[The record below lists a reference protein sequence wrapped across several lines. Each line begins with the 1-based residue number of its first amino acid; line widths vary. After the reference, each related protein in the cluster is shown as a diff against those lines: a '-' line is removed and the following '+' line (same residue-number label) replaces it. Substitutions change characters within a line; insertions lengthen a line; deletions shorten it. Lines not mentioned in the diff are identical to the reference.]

1 MRLQVEQWEK
11 EKKEREERL
20 RVAYKRI
27 DHIERAFRKEE
38 RPLLAQ
44 DYEHQQASDRE
55 TFEAIQTARIE
66 NSRVAHQ
73 QDLET
78 KKRLLRMMD
87 VYNARKEDILSK
99 RGEEFQKKRA
109 AAEAKIAQEKA
120 KRKESVLKARAEEKA
135 RREEEERIER
145 EREEEE
151 ARLEAGLYFLDITL
165 STVANHILF
174 CFCSL

>member
-20 RVAYKRI
+20 RVASKRI
-27 DHIERAFRKEE
+27 DHVERAYRKEE
-38 RPLLAQ
+38 RPMLAK
-44 DYEHQQASDRE
+44 DYEIQQANDRE

-66 NSRVAHQ
+66 NSKVAHQ

-78 KKRLLRMMD
+78 KKRLSRMMD
-87 VYNARKEDILSK
+87 VYNIRKEEILSK

-109 AAEAKIAQEKA
+109 AAQAKIEQEKA
-120 KRKESVLKARAEEKA
+120 KRKEFVLRQRAEEKA
-135 RREEEERIER
+135 RREEEERIQR

-151 ARLEAGLYFLDITL
+151 ARLEAGQCTL
-165 STVANHILF
+165 AIDSCKLTHFFPFTLP
-174 CFCSL
+174 